1 MKTNTFECFE
11 NINFPGNIK
20 EKLRLAKIDCTDQIV
35 VDLFSGIGYFSL
47 IFAVHCNAK
56 HVYCCEWNPDA
67 LEALR
72 RNIQLN
78 KMEHRMTICAGDN
91 RLVCPV
97 NIAHRVQMGL
107 IPTSLNS
114 LDIACRSLKVY
125 NNDDKNTDFTLH
137 VHENLNYFDK
147 IKSIKDTNFKRKEI
161 ILEERKQWAEG
172 IKKRFL
178 NMMKLIHNLSF
189 NVKIGNISRIKQY
202 APYIDHMVVD
212 VHCSFIHL

>member
-1 MKTNTFECFE
+1 MEH
-11 NINFPGNIK
+11 INFLGNIK
-20 EKLRLAKIDCTDQIV
+20 EKLRLAKIDCTEQIV

-78 KMEHRMTICAGDN
+78 KMEHRMTICPGDN
-91 RLVCPV
+91 RLVCPI

-114 LDIACRSLKVY
+114 LDVACRSLKIY
-125 NNDDKNTDFTLH
+125 DNNNDENANFTLH

-147 IKSIKDTNFKRKEI
+147 IKSIKDRNCKRKEI
-161 ILEERKQWAEG
+161 ILEERKQWAEDVQ
-172 IKKRFL
+172 KRCL
-178 NMMKLIHNLSF
+178 NMLNIIHNNNGNQKKSPF
-189 NVKIGNISRIKQY
+189 NVKIGTISRIKQY

-212 VHCSFIHL
+212 IHCSLL